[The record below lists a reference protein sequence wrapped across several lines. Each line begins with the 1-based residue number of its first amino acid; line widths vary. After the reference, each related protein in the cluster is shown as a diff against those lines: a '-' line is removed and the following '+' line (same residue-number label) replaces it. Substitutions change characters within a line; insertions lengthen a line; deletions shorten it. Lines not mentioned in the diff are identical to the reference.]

1 MSVSEATNTSLK
13 SNKTEENSRKK
24 QVRDEKRK
32 KKNGMD
38 DKYENDD
45 LKDDGFYI
53 DMTEIEPRSG
63 KLNRKNP
70 KNISGKIA
78 NIWLPS
84 LLKVLLFII
93 SPGRM

>member
-1 MSVSEATNTSLK
+1 MSVSEATNTLLK

-70 KNISGKIA
+70 NNISGKIA

-84 LLKVLLFII
+84 
-93 SPGRM
+93 

>member
-70 KNISGKIA
+70 NNISGKIA

-84 LLKVLLFII
+84 
-93 SPGRM
+93 

>member
-1 MSVSEATNTSLK
+1 MSVSEATNTLLK

-38 DKYENDD
+38 DTYENDD

-70 KNISGKIA
+70 NNISGKIA

-84 LLKVLLFII
+84 
-93 SPGRM
+93 

>member
-1 MSVSEATNTSLK
+1 MSVSESTNRSLK

-32 KKNGMD
+32 RKNGMDDKYENGMD

-70 KNISGKIA
+70 NNISGKIA

-84 LLKVLLFII
+84 
-93 SPGRM
+93 

>member
-38 DKYENDD
+38 DTYENDD

-70 KNISGKIA
+70 NNISGKIA

-84 LLKVLLFII
+84 
-93 SPGRM
+93 